1 MSEFEDNLR
10 AILSDPAELERI
22 GRLASELMGGGAAVQ
37 AEDASPAPGPGGDI
51 LRRFGA
57 LFGGGLDLD
66 SLDAVELAFLVEKE
80 FGVPVPDADA
90 ARAAFTS
97 VGGLAD
103 FILSRRAEG

>member
-1 MSEFEDNLR
+1 MTREDLLPLLKR
-10 AILSDPAELERI
+10 AIVDGLHIED
-22 GRLASELMGGGAAVQ
+22 LAA
-37 AEDASPAPGPGGDI
+37 DDI
-51 LRRFGA
+51 ADDDA